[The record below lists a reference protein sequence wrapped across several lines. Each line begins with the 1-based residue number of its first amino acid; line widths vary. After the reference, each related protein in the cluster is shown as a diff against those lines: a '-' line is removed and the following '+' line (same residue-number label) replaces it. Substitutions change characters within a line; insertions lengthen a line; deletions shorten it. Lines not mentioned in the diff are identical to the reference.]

1 MLVFKNLSILN
12 EETEYAKWVKH
23 NSICKARTPFLVLR
37 SMHYWIFSGTHFPTF
52 KSKSCDSAS
61 NWWRVRSDVWAL
73 AAREKRKVKLQ
84 FTFRGEDLWDGKFS
98 NYKKS
103 ILQSTGGEGKLGK
116 YPLRLRFTDEETE
129 TQKLDH
135 LFHVSQVVSSKQ
147 PEHRGTD
154 LPVCGYHSI
163 TPVFLPHEEQ
173 ESVSEKFKQSAGWE
187 FREGSLSGWSDP
199 QNSLGRNIL

>member
-1 MLVFKNLSILN
+1 MALISLLSNQSLVIVHLIGGGLGQ
-12 EETEYAKWVKH
+12 
-23 NSICKARTPFLVLR
+23 
-37 SMHYWIFSGTHFPTF
+37 MSGP
-52 KSKSCDSAS
+52 
-61 NWWRVRSDVWAL
+61 WLQGR
-73 AAREKRKVKLQ
+73 REKLSCSLHFEGKIYEMGNSPIIRKVFYKVLG
-84 FTFRGEDLWDGKFS
+84 RG
-98 NYKKS
+98 
-103 ILQSTGGEGKLGK
+103 GKLGK